1 MLSLTDRTYRIRI
14 ITESTGPIDAEL
26 IIDKNPSTVEAVLK
40 ALPIDSVAMTWGEEV
55 YFSTPVSIGLE
66 NPQEVVE
73 KGDIAYW
80 PPGRALCIFFG
91 PTPASRTP
99 DEIRPAS
106 PVNVIGRVLG
116 NPKVFRKVKDGER
129 IRIEKV

>member
-1 MLSLTDRTYRIRI
+1 MTDRTYRIRI

-26 IIDKNPSTVEAVLK
+26 ITNKNPNTVEAIFK
-40 ALPIDSVAMTWGEEV
+40 ALPIDSVAMTWGDEV
-55 YFSTPVSIGLE
+55 YFSTPVSVGPE
-66 NPQEVVE
+66 NTDEVVE

-106 PVNVIGRVLG
+106 PVNVIGKVLG
-116 NPKVFRKVKDGER
+116 NPRVFRKVKDGER
-129 IRIEKV
+129 IRVEKV